1 MWRNAEGDGRYMAL
15 MEENSDRGF
24 LAKWVLKAGRGKGQ
38 TRASRRPTNEPSW
51 PGSVAPS
58 AFWPGALRWKPFAS
72 QAFPGPLRTGIA
84 LFLIIIGMFIRAG
97 AAVRWRN
104 IESSMSHGKALP
116 LPLPL
121 PLTVPILG
129 QGDAVAAEVVAVL
142 VAVNP

>member
-1 MWRNAEGDGRYMAL
+1 M
-15 MEENSDRGF
+15 
-24 LAKWVLKAGRGKGQ
+24 
-38 TRASRRPTNEPSW
+38 NEPSW

-58 AFWPGALRWKPFAS
+58 VFWPGALRWKPFAS

-116 LPLPL
+116 L
-121 PLTVPILG
+121 TVPILG
-129 QGDAVAAEVVAVL
+129 QGDAVAAAVAAVL
-142 VAVNP
+142 IAVNP